1 MSGTVRASSFLREG
15 GIEVGILSS
24 RSSRAVSRRARELGI
39 RLVRQG
45 IKDKGTELAAISKRK
60 KLSGEEIAFLGDDW
74 ADLPVFRRVGLA
86 IAVADSIPELKRAA
100 HFVTDA
106 PGGRGAVREAAEAIL
121 KAQGKWAQITKKYL
135 WFRKSPSAK
144 NDDLVQKLQMQVA
157 RIWHGRGERV
167 AQSWASGEPPLP
179 SKPCFS

>member
-1 MSGTVRASSFLREG
+1 MPPRNWKKRALKIRLVLLDVDGVLTDGRITYGGDGKEVKSFDVKDGQGVKFLKKG

-45 IKDKGTELAAISKRK
+45 IKNKGTELAAIAKGK
-60 KLSGEEIAFLGDDW
+60 KLSPEEIAFLGDDW

-86 IAVADSIPELKRAA
+86 IAVADSIPELRRAA
-100 HFVTDA
+100 HFVTGA

-121 KAQGKWAQITKKYL
+121 KAQGKWAQITEKY
-135 WFRKSPSAK
+135 FVP
-144 NDDLVQKLQMQVA
+144 
-157 RIWHGRGERV
+157 
-167 AQSWASGEPPLP
+167 
-179 SKPCFS
+179 

>member
-1 MSGTVRASSFLREG
+1 LDVDGVLTDGRITCGADGQEVKSFDVKDGQGIKFLREG

-45 IKDKGTELAAISKRK
+45 IKDKGTELDAISREK

-100 HFVTDA
+100 HFITDA
-106 PGGRGAVREAAEAIL
+106 PGGRGAVRETAETIL
-121 KAQGKWAQITKKYL
+121 KVQGKWAKITKKY
-135 WFRKSPSAK
+135 FVS
-144 NDDLVQKLQMQVA
+144 
-157 RIWHGRGERV
+157 
-167 AQSWASGEPPLP
+167 
-179 SKPCFS
+179 